1 MKVFLSF
8 GFFLLLSPLL
18 VDAFV
23 FRQNLGIGSVG
34 PEVLELQRAL
44 NRNSETV
51 VSVSGP
57 GSPGQETSYFG
68 KATHQA
74 VIKFQ
79 EKYML
84 EILSPLGLSQGTGYA
99 GKSTRAKINQMISGF

>member
-1 MKVFLSF
+1 MANNNDVKCLQEFLKNQGADIYLEGLVTGNF
-8 GFFLLLSPLL
+8 G
-18 VDAFV
+18 
-23 FRQNLGIGSVG
+23 
-34 PEVLELQRAL
+34 VLTK
-44 NRNSETV
+44 N
-51 VSVSGP
+51 
-57 GSPGQETSYFG
+57 
-68 KATHQA
+68 A